1 MSIADLRTEPDRN
14 LALELVRA
22 TEVAAMAA
30 ARWMGR
36 GAKESADQAAVTA
49 LRVALGSIQMD
60 GVVVIGEGENDEAP
74 MLFIGEQVG
83 NGSEPQVDIAVDP
96 IDGTRLLSNGM
107 PNALSV
113 VALSERGSMQVPAHI
128 AYMEKLATGPEAVDA
143 IDIERS
149 VTENI
154 ERVARAKGKSVADTT
169 VVILDRPR
177 HAEIVAEIRAA
188 GARIKMI
195 TDGDVAGAVMAAI
208 PETGIDLLIGIGGA
222 PEGIV
227 SICALKSIGGNM
239 QCRIW
244 PRNDAEWQIVR
255 DEGIDVT
262 RVLGMDDLVRSD
274 NVFFA
279 ATGITDGELLR
290 GVHYVGGGATT
301 ESLVMRSR
309 SGTVRRI
316 SASHRLDKLSRFAA
330 VTFD

>member
-1 MSIADLRTEPDRN
+1 
-14 LALELVRA
+14 
-22 TEVAAMAA
+22 
-30 ARWMGR
+30 
-36 GAKESADQAAVTA
+36 
-49 LRVALGSIQMD
+49 
-60 GVVVIGEGENDEAP
+60 
-74 MLFIGEQVG
+74 
-83 NGSEPQVDIAVDP
+83 
-96 IDGTRLLSNGM
+96 
-107 PNALSV
+107 
-113 VALSERGSMQVPAHI
+113 
-128 AYMEKLATGPEAVDA
+128 
-143 IDIERS
+143 
-149 VTENI
+149 
-154 ERVARAKGKSVADTT
+154 
-169 VVILDRPR
+169 
-177 HAEIVAEIRAA
+177 
-188 GARIKMI
+188 MI

-208 PETGIDLLIGIGGA
+208 PETGIDLLMGIGGA

-262 RVLGMDDLVRSD
+262 RVLGMDDLVKSD

-316 SASHRLDKLSRFAA
+316 SASHRLDKLSRFAS